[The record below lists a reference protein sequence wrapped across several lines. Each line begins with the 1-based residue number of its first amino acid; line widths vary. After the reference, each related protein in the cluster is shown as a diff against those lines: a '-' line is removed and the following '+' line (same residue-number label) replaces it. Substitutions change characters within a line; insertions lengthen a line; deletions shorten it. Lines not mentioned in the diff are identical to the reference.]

1 MTLVG
6 LTTTLVAKLVLAFL
20 LTVSVADAADIYR
33 SNGKVFIEGHIKD
46 GDLSRLRKTV
56 EDGDTVVA
64 RSPGGQAFEGYRM
77 GQLLKSMFNIH
88 FVGIKCSSACANMA
102 MGADKVEGNFAFHLA
117 RFPEEALESL
127 PEEKKQYIP
136 KMKEWLVN
144 LNALIIVE
152 LWANHLTDEQI
163 KRIVANEAEKNLVSV
178 TFEEIH
184 HGLGPTY

>member
-6 LTTTLVAKLVLAFL
+6 LTTTLVAKLLLAFL

-33 SNGKVFIEGHIKD
+33 SDGKVFIEGHIED
-46 GDLSRLRKTV
+46 GDLSRLRKIV
-56 EDGDTVVA
+56 EDGDTIVA

-77 GQLLKSMFNIH
+77 GQLLKSMFDIH

-117 RFPEEALESL
+117 RFPEKALESL
-127 PEEKKQYIP
+127 AEEDKQYIP
-136 KMKEWLVN
+136 RMREWLVN

-163 KRIVANEAEKNLVSV
+163 ERIVKDESEKELVDV
-178 TFEEIH
+178 KFEEIH
-184 HGLGPTY
+184 YGLGPTY